1 MQNKAN
7 FNKLKID
14 STFFVIRSCENKPRL
29 CKPVKQSQTKP
40 ISLPPKSAELC
51 TGHAGWPTKGARK
64 QEVSRQ
70 NEKGPCLA
78 ENRRRTAGAKVQNE
92 IVVLIVAN

>member
-29 CKPVKQSQTKP
+29 CKPVKQSQTNP
-40 ISLPPKSAELC
+40 ISLPPKSGKVG
-51 TGHAGWPTKGARK
+51 TRHGG
-64 QEVSRQ
+64 
-70 NEKGPCLA
+70 LA
-78 ENRRRTAGAKVQNE
+78 NG
-92 IVVLIVAN
+92 VVLEGRPRDGQGRKDCENIHTKTERPLS